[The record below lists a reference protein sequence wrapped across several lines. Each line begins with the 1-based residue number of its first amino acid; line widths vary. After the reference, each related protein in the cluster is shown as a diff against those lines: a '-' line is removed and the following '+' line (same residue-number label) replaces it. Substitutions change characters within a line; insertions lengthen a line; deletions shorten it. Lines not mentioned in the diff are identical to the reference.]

1 MRQHGRC
8 NLLELSV
15 EGNTILHVA
24 AEHGH
29 CKLIQEL
36 CLRFKDTA
44 GKVLLPRRNSAL
56 DTPLHCAVRRSNK
69 QAVKILVQQL
79 AMDCG
84 EVMSVVVLGYKN
96 EAGDTALHLAA
107 RHGHGQAVEV
117 LVAAAPAVTAELND
131 AGVSPLYLA
140 VMSGSVKAVRAI
152 ITSSCRDDASAAGP
166 SDQNALHPPCFSPPE
181 MVELLLKWRP
191 ALANEVDSNGS
202 TPLHF
207 ASSDGDHSVVR
218 TILRAA
224 PLRTAY
230 RKDHAGGLSAL
241 HVASRMGHDRVVKEI
256 LKSCPDAA
264 ELRDEG
270 GGTFLHAAA
279 REKRSSVVALAVK
292 DPKLR
297 RILLNAQDGEGNT
310 PLHVAVAAGAPR
322 VVETLLRKGK
332 IRADVLNNAGHTAF
346 DLVAESTSYFTMVSL
361 VVMLVAF
368 KAQHRPQRQDH
379 VKPWNCTGVVQR
391 IEKTSDSLAVVAVL
405 IAAAAFAA
413 GFNLPGGYGDDGTP
427 NLMGK
432 PTFQYFLA
440 LLSIAAGTSVVAA
453 ILLVYGK
460 SSSSIASCKSF
471 VVSLH
476 CMWVSLI
483 SLMLAFCMALFVMAS
498 STSRVYYIMSHS
510 SIYIQFLILW
520 IMAWFTFN
528 NKSPSTNLR
537 FLWQS
542 CCRSKGRRVIERQYP
557 LAGASI
563 IPKSF
568 LYAVALLVMM
578 SVSYFLS

>member
-117 LVAAAPAVTAELND
+117 LVAAAPAGRRVSGRAERSERS
-131 AGVSPLYLA
+131 APA
-140 VMSGSVKAVRAI
+140 VFQ
-152 ITSSCRDDASAAGP
+152 SS
-166 SDQNALHPPCFSPPE
+166 E

-460 SSSSIASCKSF
+460 SSSSIASLRMQTSGDEKLDLKST
-471 VVSLH
+471 L
-476 CMWVSLI
+476 
-483 SLMLAFCMALFVMAS
+483 
-498 STSRVYYIMSHS
+498 
-510 SIYIQFLILW
+510 
-520 IMAWFTFN
+520 
-528 NKSPSTNLR
+528 K
-537 FLWQS
+537 
-542 CCRSKGRRVIERQYP
+542 K
-557 LAGASI
+557 
-563 IPKSF
+563 
-568 LYAVALLVMM
+568 
-578 SVSYFLS
+578 

>member
-1 MRQHGRC
+1 MVQL
-8 NLLELSV
+8 LLE
-15 EGNTILHVA
+15 
-24 AEHGH
+24 
-29 CKLIQEL
+29 
-36 CLRFKDTA
+36 
-44 GKVLLPRRNSAL
+44 
-56 DTPLHCAVRRSNK
+56 
-69 QAVKILVQQL
+69 
-79 AMDCG
+79 
-84 EVMSVVVLGYKN
+84 
-96 EAGDTALHLAA
+96 
-107 RHGHGQAVEV
+107 
-117 LVAAAPAVTAELND
+117 
-131 AGVSPLYLA
+131 
-140 VMSGSVKAVRAI
+140 
-152 ITSSCRDDASAAGP
+152 
-166 SDQNALHPPCFSPPE
+166 
-181 MVELLLKWRP
+181 WRP
-191 ALANEVDSNGS
+191 ALANQVDSNGS

-207 ASSDGDHSVVR
+207 ASSDGDHSLVR

-224 PLRTAY
+224 PPRTAY
-230 RKDHAGGLSAL
+230 RKDHAGGGLSAL

-264 ELRDEG
+264 ELRDDG
-270 GGTFLHAAA
+270 GGTFLHVAA

-292 DPKLR
+292 DSDLR
-297 RILLNAQDGEGNT
+297 RILLNARDGEGNT
-310 PLHVAVAAGAPR
+310 ALHVAVAAGAPR
-322 VVETLLRKGK
+322 VVETLLSKGK
-332 IRADVLNNAGHTAF
+332 IPADVLNNAGHTAF

-379 VKPWNCTGVVQR
+379 AKPWNCTGVVQG

-460 SSSSIASCKSF
+460 SSSSIAACKSF

-483 SLMLAFCMALFVMAS
+483 SLMLAFCMALFVMAT
-498 STSRVYYIMSHS
+498 STRRVYNIMSHS
-510 SIYIQFLILW
+510 NIYIQFLILW

-528 NKSPSTNLR
+528 NKLPSTNLR

-557 LAGASI
+557 LAGVSI
-563 IPKSF
+563 VPKSF
-568 LYAVALLVMM
+568 LYTVALLVMTF
-578 SVSYFLS
+578 VGFVFLF